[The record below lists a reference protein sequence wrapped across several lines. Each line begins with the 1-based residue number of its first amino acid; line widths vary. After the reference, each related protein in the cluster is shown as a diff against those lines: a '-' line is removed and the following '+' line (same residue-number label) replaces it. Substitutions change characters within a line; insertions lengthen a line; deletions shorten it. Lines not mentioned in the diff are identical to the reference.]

1 MNLVGRI
8 PPKTCW
14 DYIEKISKSPEKE
27 ILVLRFGPQN
37 NDEVKD
43 FLFFYVSVESC
54 FTDNKNQLL
63 QVSAYESFFEYLST
77 RGRLGVVGNANKMVE
92 RQLESSPVKKLFS
105 QVKDCY
111 IMPLG
116 KDQEVPAALLPLEG
130 QGLPHNRPNLLL
142 SILVCNLRS
151 REHVYNK
158 IYNNFF

>member
-92 RQLESSPVKKLFS
+92 RQLESSPVKKIIFS
-105 QVKDCY
+105 GEGLLHHASRQRSGGSSCPPPFGRPGAPAQSTQSSPFY
-111 IMPLG
+111 LG
-116 KDQEVPAALLPLEG
+116 V
-130 QGLPHNRPNLLL
+130 
-142 SILVCNLRS
+142 
-151 REHVYNK
+151 
-158 IYNNFF
+158 

>member
-92 RQLESSPVKKLFS
+92 RQLESSPVKK
-105 QVKDCY
+105 K
-111 IMPLG
+111 
-116 KDQEVPAALLPLEG
+116 
-130 QGLPHNRPNLLL
+130 
-142 SILVCNLRS
+142 
-151 REHVYNK
+151 
-158 IYNNFF
+158 